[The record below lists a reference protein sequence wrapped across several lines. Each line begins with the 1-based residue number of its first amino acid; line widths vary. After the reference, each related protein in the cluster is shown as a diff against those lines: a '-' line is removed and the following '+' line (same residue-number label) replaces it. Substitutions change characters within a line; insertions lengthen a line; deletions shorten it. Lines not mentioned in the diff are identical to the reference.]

1 MGQLS
6 NIKPSERLDT
16 LWNGTS
22 KIMHIF
28 SSLFSFTRNM
38 ENFLECFPKIR
49 VEYGVDKR
57 IDNGVDVTQPGG
69 NEKHIH
75 TRLNLR

>member
-1 MGQLS
+1 
-6 NIKPSERLDT
+6 
-16 LWNGTS
+16 
-22 KIMHIF
+22 
-28 SSLFSFTRNM
+28 M

-69 NEKHIH
+69 NEKHVH
-75 TRLNLR
+75 ARLNLR